1 MLLLSGVLL
10 WLRMFLFSR
19 QQKERTVP
27 TGAKFVVYSL
37 LIGLITGALSG
48 MFGIGSTPFIQLGLM
63 MVLGL
68 SIRQSA
74 GTTMLVIIPIA
85 IGGGMGYY
93 QQGFLDIPLLIQVV
107 VGTMVGSYI
116 GAKFTNR
123 VPAPVLKTS
132 LVALPICSSF
142 LLVI

>member
-1 MLLLSGVLL
+1 
-10 WLRMFLFSR
+10 
-19 QQKERTVP
+19 
-27 TGAKFVVYSL
+27 
-37 LIGLITGALSG
+37 
-48 MFGIGSTPFIQLGLM
+48 
-63 MVLGL
+63 
-68 SIRQSA
+68 
-74 GTTMLVIIPIA
+74 MLVIIPIA

-132 LVALPICSSF
+132 LVALPIFSSF